1 MFGSSAASMKLANA
15 VAREECP
22 ERSAPGWERW
32 FGSQPIAR
40 QP

>member
-15 VAREECP
+15 VSREECS
-22 ERSAPGWERW
+22 ERSSPGWERW
-32 FGSQPIAR
+32 FGSQLIER